1 MVYNY
6 FIIIFLMAALN
17 DFGAEGYTGYFV
29 PDTVTITS
37 AGNQNQIVV
46 DSVEIVSGT
55 TDSLAMPFNG
65 QLLQTGQANKIEINT
80 NPGSTKKDNLKSK
93 ITITQT
99 GNNNKVKI
107 NSQ

>member
-6 FIIIFLMAALN
+6 FIIIFLMAALTG
-17 DFGAEGYTGYFV
+17 FGAESEIVYFLS
-29 PDTVTITS
+29 DTVKIS
-37 AGNQNQIVV
+37 SIGKQNQIVV
-46 DSVEIVSGT
+46 DSVEIIANTS
-55 TDSLAMPFNG
+55 DSLALPFNG
-65 QLLQTGQANKIEINT
+65 QLLQTGQANKIEIST
-80 NPGSTKKDNLKSK
+80 KPGSTKPDNSKSK